1 MSAHRITGDTLHVF
15 RGERHVLRGL
25 SFAAT
30 SGEYLEVSGANGAG
44 KTSLLRTIVGL
55 VHAESGS
62 VEWNGRSIHADPRAF
77 HAQLAW
83 LGHESP
89 LKGDL
94 SAVEN
99 LRYAIGIRRPVDAAA
114 IGRALDEVDASRF
127 AERPVRTLSAGQR
140 RRVALAGVLLAAAP
154 LWVLDEPAT
163 HLDAAG
169 HALVGHLVESR
180 IKTGGIVIA
189 AVHAAL
195 PVDEAHTRRLGLST
209 K

>member
-1 MSAHRITGDTLHVF
+1 MPVNRLAGAALHVF
-15 RGERHVLRGL
+15 RGGRHVLRGL
-25 SFAAT
+25 SFAAE
-30 SGEYLEVSGANGAG
+30 SGEYLEVSGANGSG

-55 VHAESGS
+55 VQAESGS
-62 VEWNGRSIHADPRAF
+62 VEWNGCSIHADSRAY

-83 LGHESP
+83 LGHDSP

-94 SAVEN
+94 SAIEN
-99 LRYAIGIRRPVDAAA
+99 LHYGTGIRRPVDAMA
-114 IGRALDEVDASRF
+114 IGLALEEVDASRF
-127 AERPVRTLSAGQR
+127 ADRPVRTLSAGQR

-169 HALVGHLVESR
+169 HALVGHLVERR
-180 IKTGGIVIA
+180 IETGGIVIA
-189 AVHAAL
+189 AVHAPL
-195 PVDEAHTRRLGLST
+195 PVAEAHTRRLGLAT

>member
-1 MSAHRITGDTLHVF
+1 MSAHRLTGDTLHVF

-55 VHAESGS
+55 VHAESGR
-62 VEWNGRSIHADPRAF
+62 VDWNGRNIHADPRAF

-99 LRYAIGIRRPVDAAA
+99 LRYAIGIRRPVDATA

-169 HALVGHLVESR
+169 HALVGHLVEGR
-180 IKTGGIVIA
+180 IRTGGIVIA

-195 PVDEAHTRRLGLST
+195 PVDAAHTRRLGLST
-209 K
+209 I